1 MCPRR
6 NETAGATG
14 GPSSLA
20 CPGINLSDYSA
31 DSVTFNLRPLGD
43 PELPVVRLE
52 ITTRSQASVGG
63 ATSGGAPCLAAAARV
78 DEVKKIFDQAV
89 AMKMYAFQVRDPD
102 LIGPSTEIKSRA
114 TYVPEEHE
122 IELLVRA
129 GVRL

>member
-1 MCPRR
+1 MPGHQSIGLFSRLSYIQ
-6 NETAGATG
+6 
-14 GPSSLA
+14 SS
-20 CPGINLSDYSA
+20 
-31 DSVTFNLRPLGD
+31 PLGD
-43 PELPVVRLE
+43 AELAVVRLE

-122 IELLVRA
+122 IELLVRQLGRRQIVNDGIA
-129 GVRL
+129 AADFGA